1 MKEKNTFSKVRKISL
16 IAIILVLA
24 VIYICQV
31 NFTGKSKIKTLTL
44 NEEIDSL
51 QINDLKIYKENGTWV
66 LGEKKY
72 TANET
77 KVENLVNDVK
87 EIKLLGTASSSQKN
101 AERYGLGDEE
111 KILVQAFSG
120 EKLIRTILVG
130 KNTSTNS
137 QSYICV
143 DDKNAIYL
151 AQNALHTNFSVNI
164 DSLRKTEIFNID
176 SNSIL
181 ELDLSSEKGN
191 FVLAKNIAQGS
202 SEVSESSWNLVKS
215 ENSELK
221 VGDVLDNQKVDS
233 WIKSISNL
241 QASKWLSDDFALPE
255 LSDVSLKIITST
267 KTYSLDLYFQ
277 DDEQEITAFSI
288 ESPYAFKIQSY
299 VANRINKDFA
309 ELK

>member
-1 MKEKNTFSKVRKISL
+1 MKEKNTFSKIRKISL
-16 IAIILVLA
+16 LAIIVVLA

-31 NFTGKSKIKTLTL
+31 NFTGKTKIKTLTL

-51 QINDLKIYKENGTWV
+51 QINNLRIYKENGTWV

-72 TANET
+72 LANET
-77 KVENLVNDVK
+77 KVQNLVNDVK

-101 AERYGLGDEE
+101 AERYGLTDEE
-111 KILVQAFSG
+111 KIVVKAFNG
-120 EKLIRTILVG
+120 EKLLRTIYVG

-143 DDKNAIYL
+143 DDKNSIYL
-151 AQNALHTNFSVNI
+151 AQNALHTNFSVDL
-164 DSLRKTEIFNID
+164 DSLRKTEIFSFD
-176 SNSIL
+176 SNSVL
-181 ELDLSSEKGN
+181 ELDLRSSKGN

-221 VGDVLDNQKVDS
+221 TGDALDNQKIES
-233 WIKSISNL
+233 WVKSISNL
-241 QASKWLSDDFALPE
+241 QANKWLSDDFVLPKTA
-255 LSDVSLKIITST
+255 DVSLKIITST
-267 KTYSLDLYFQ
+267 KSYSVDLYFQ
-277 DDEQEITAFSI
+277 DDEQDVICSSS
-288 ESPYAFKIQSY
+288 ESPYAFKVQSY

>member
-1 MKEKNTFSKVRKISL
+1 MKEKNTFSKIRKISL
-16 IAIILVLA
+16 LAIIVVLA

-31 NFTGKSKIKTLTL
+31 NFTGKAKIKTLTL

-51 QINDLKIYKENGTWV
+51 QINDLRIYKENGTWV

-72 TANET
+72 IANET
-77 KVENLVNDVK
+77 KVQNLVNDVK

-101 AERYGLGDEE
+101 AERYGLTDEE
-111 KILVQAFSG
+111 KIVVKAFNG
-120 EKLIRTILVG
+120 EKLLRTIYVG

-143 DDKNAIYL
+143 DDKNSIYL
-151 AQNALHTNFSVNI
+151 AQNALHTNFSVDL
-164 DSLRKTEIFNID
+164 DSLRKTEIFSFD
-176 SNSIL
+176 SNSVL
-181 ELDLSSEKGN
+181 ELDLMSSKGN

-221 VGDVLDNQKVDS
+221 TGDALDNQKVES
-233 WIKSISNL
+233 WVKSISNL
-241 QASKWLSDDFALPE
+241 QANKWLSDDFVLPKTA
-255 LSDVSLKIITST
+255 DVSLKIITST
-267 KTYSLDLYFQ
+267 KTYSVDLYFQ
-277 DDEQEITAFSI
+277 DDEQDVICSSS
-288 ESPYAFKIQSY
+288 ESPYAFKVQSY
-299 VANRINKDFA
+299 VANRINKKLS

>member
-16 IAIILVLA
+16 LAVIVILA

-44 NEEIDSL
+44 SEEIDSL
-51 QINDLKIYKENGTWV
+51 QINDLRIYKENGTWV
-66 LGEKKY
+66 LGDKKY
-72 TANET
+72 PANET
-77 KVENLVNDVK
+77 KVQNLVNDVK

-111 KILVQAFSG
+111 KILVKAFAG
-120 EKLIRTILVG
+120 EKLLRTISVG

-143 DDKNAIYL
+143 DDKNSIYL
-151 AQNALHTNFSVNI
+151 AQNALHTNFSVDL
-164 DSLRKTEIFNID
+164 DSLRKTEIFNFD
-176 SNSIL
+176 SNSVL
-181 ELDLSSEKGN
+181 ELDLSSSKGN

-221 VGDVLDNQKVDS
+221 EGDVLDNQKVES

-241 QASKWLSDDFALPE
+241 QASKWLSDDFVLPQ
-255 LSDVSLKIITST
+255 SADVSLKIITST
-267 KTYSLDLYFQ
+267 KTYSVDLYLQ
-277 DDEQEITAFSI
+277 DDEQDVTVFSS